1 MTDKV
6 FTKKNTII
14 CGFFGIAVFKIVCMC
29 CFSSDYQDA
38 LFYPFVRQ
46 FLDGI
51 ESSLTGQGVQG
62 LYNWRNPYEYYYT
75 NRMVAAFPYPPLML
89 YLESIFVFLIRL
101 FSIKNWFLFHFIL
114 KLPILLSDNLIAVI
128 LWKLFP
134 DKPAY
139 IILLYYA
146 SPIIIYSGYMHGQLD
161 IVPTAVL
168 LAAIYFL
175 LEGQGKFRLFVPILL
190 AAAVLTK
197 QHTAAVIP
205 VLYLYDL
212 KKEGFRKSIYS
223 FAAMIIMII
232 VGLTPFW
239 SEGFIRC
246 VLLNKEQ
253 GRIMNVY
260 IDYDSLKFI
269 IPVFMILTL
278 YLKAFY
284 LARINRELLLNY
296 CGIVFAVFLAFVAPM
311 PGWYSWIVPFIT
323 IFFFSSGQDKYKNLL
338 LYLAL
343 NGSYLV
349 YFLFFHDNGMTDLY
363 FCGMSLSHMKSGNQI
378 LRNQIFTVMTGI
390 LIYTI
395 YQMYRLGIS
404 SNSLYKRGNV
414 PFSIGISGDSGSG
427 KSHMLHTIKMLF
439 GEKNVLEI
447 EGDGDHKWERGEETW
462 KFYTHLDPKA
472 NYLYRQA
479 NDIQMLKQ
487 GKSVY
492 RVDYSHETGIFSAPH
507 KIRPRKIIVISGLH
521 SLYLPQMRKCLDMKI
536 YMDTQENLRK
546 FWKIRR
552 DMQKRGYSGEGIAEQ
567 IACRIKD
574 SQKYILPQKKYADM
588 VIQFYD
594 VNMEQGFPS
603 KSYTPEI
610 SLRITLGSEVDLESI
625 ITDIRNAGIIIQ
637 HDYEKDLDKQ
647 TVTFDGASIRV
658 SSLRWQD
665 IARKNIP
672 QLEELTTQ
680 NAEIDSIGSIVSLF
694 VLAQMSCKLRQGV

>member
-6 FTKKNTII
+6 FNKKNTII
-14 CGFFGIAVFKIVCMC
+14 CVFWGIAIFKIVCMS

-38 LFYPFVRQ
+38 LFYPFARQ
-46 FLDGI
+46 YLDGI
-51 ESSLTGQGVQG
+51 ERSLAGQGASG
-62 LYNWRNPYEYYYT
+62 FYSWRNPYEYYYT
-75 NRMVAAFPYPPLML
+75 NQMVAAFPYPPLML
-89 YLESIFVFLIRL
+89 YLESFFVFLIRL

-114 KLPILLSDNLIAVI
+114 KLPIFLFDNLITVI

-134 DKPAY
+134 DKPMY
-139 IILLYYA
+139 IVLLYYA

-161 IVPTAVL
+161 IVPTAIL

-175 LEGQGKFRLFVPILL
+175 LEGRGKYRFLVPILL

-205 VLYLYDL
+205 VLYLYNL
-212 KKEGFRKSIYS
+212 KREGFKKSFY
-223 FAAMIIMII
+223 FLVAMIVI
-232 VGLTPFW
+232 VIAGVAPFW

-253 GRIMNVY
+253 KSIMNVY
-260 IDYDSLKFI
+260 VDYDSLKFI

-284 LARINRELLLNY
+284 LVRINRELLLNY

-311 PGWYSWIVPFIT
+311 PGWYTWIVPFIT
-323 IFFFSSGQDKYKNLL
+323 IFFINSGQDKYKNLL

-343 NGSYLV
+343 NGSYLI
-349 YFLFFHDNGMTDLY
+349 YFLFFHNKGMTDLY
-363 FCGMSLSHMKSGNQI
+363 FCGLSLSYIKFENSI

-395 YQMYRLGIS
+395 YQMYHLGIT
-404 SNSLYKRGNV
+404 SNSLYKRGNI

-427 KSHMLHTIKMLF
+427 KSHMLYTIKTLF

-447 EGDGDHKWERGEETW
+447 EGDGDHKWKRGEETW

-492 RVDYSHETGIFSAPH
+492 RVDYNHETGIFSAPH
-507 KIRPRKIIVISGLH
+507 KIRPRKIIIICGLH
-521 SLYLPQMRKCLDMKI
+521 SLYLPQMRKCLDIKI

-546 FWKIRR
+546 FWKTQR
-552 DMQKRGYSGEGIAEQ
+552 DIQKRGYSGEGIATQ
-567 IACRIKD
+567 IACRVQD

-588 VIQFYD
+588 VIRFYD
-594 VNMEQGFPS
+594 ANIEQGLPS
-603 KSYTPEI
+603 ESYTPEI
-610 SLRITLGSEVDLESI
+610 SLKITLGSEVDLESI
-625 ITDIRNAGIIIQ
+625 IADIRDAGIITH
-637 HDYEKDLDKQ
+637 HDFEKDLDKQ
-647 TVTFDGASIRV
+647 TVTFDGASLRV

-672 QLEELTTQ
+672 QLEELTVQ
-680 NAEIDSIGSIVSLF
+680 NTEMDSIGSIVSLF
-694 VLAQMSCKLRQGV
+694 VLAEMSSKLRQGV